1 MCKVW
6 GPLLSVASVPSLP
19 GRVSLL
25 QSALTTC
32 KSLSSG
38 QVPGWLPP
46 GPQSSPLPGGDS
58 WAHYSLGGLSF
69 NSLIARRGA
78 QCMFLE
84 YTQSCKTDWLHWEIL
99 YFLRNCFIS
108 KLSKLRG
115 WGDGLVGKVLADRAW
130 GPESGSQNPRGRLDR
145 GLCLGAG
152 IQTQV
157 DRGDPWSSL
166 ADQSSW

>member
-1 MCKVW
+1 MWIKRTRLTMKDRERRSIQCAWLVAPRTPVISPPR
-6 GPLLSVASVPSLP
+6 GRLLGTLF
-19 GRVSLL
+19 
-25 QSALTTC
+25 
-32 KSLSSG
+32 
-38 QVPGWLPP
+38 
-46 GPQSSPLPGGDS
+46 S
-58 WAHYSLGGLSF
+58 WGLSF
-69 NSLIARRGA
+69 NSLIARRRT

-115 WGDGLVGKVLADRAW
+115 WGDGLVGKVLADREW
-130 GPESGSQNPRGRLDR
+130 GPDSGSQYPRGRLDR

-157 DRGDPWSSL
+157 DTGDPWSSL